1 MGIEVLIIS
10 LIILGIVGAGVYLY
24 SNPSPSE
31 SSGIGAPAGLRG
43 GIPTD
48 QSEPERGS
56 TILLGDLDPE
66 ADQEIE
72 DEEEIVEET
81 DEEPTPPDPKL
92 DTASQVPGKPKP
104 ITPPSQSS
112 TIPPP
117 SPPLEASIGT
127 DTPLIGE
134 IKYGEDSDD
143 DFISGMTPDEAEP
156 EPVIED
162 ILTSESEGNI
172 NKKKEKIESPE
183 EIIGWMD
190 DLKEQLEEA
199 TEVMPS
205 IGGDNTD
212 DRLDIAYPEKPVIPA
227 TTAHFSA
234 FYPKEAQA
242 EQRYGVY
249 IYAHAESMLGKITE
263 DAEKFKEELGGNVP
277 SPRIAKTSKSLAH
290 GTKITVLLESEEI
303 EFEPDMLTKK
313 WHGDWTRY
321 EFEFRPKAELM
332 NETAFVRASIMV
344 MGFEIA
350 KIKFAIDIT
359 EPQMQAMARPTGG
372 ELPTNPFAL
381 AKMQSTTTGGYD
393 KIFISYSRKDKMIAE
408 AFKIIQEAAGN
419 DVFFDV
425 DDIRTGEDWQAAIA
439 RAIDEADYLQLF
451 WSENSATSEW
461 CGYEWEYTLNYR
473 CKDNKCRE
481 FIRPVWW
488 ADPMPKPPESLGHL
502 NFRRMDI
509 HKLMQMDEE

>member
-1 MGIEVLIIS
+1 MGIEILIIGVLIV
-10 LIILGIVGAGVYLY
+10 GIVLAGVYLY
-24 SNPSPSE
+24 SNPKPSGN
-31 SSGIGAPAGLRG
+31 SGIEPPAGFER
-43 GIPTD
+43 GIPND
-48 QSEPERGS
+48 KAEPKRRS
-56 TILLGDLDPE
+56 TTLMDRLHTEPS
-66 ADQEIE
+66 AEIE
-72 DEEEIVEET
+72 EEET
-81 DEEPTPPDPKL
+81 DEEPDHTL
-92 DTASQVPGKPKP
+92 GESIEGSGKPQP
-104 ITPPSQSS
+104 ITPPPSQNRSS
-112 TIPPP
+112 P
-117 SPPLEASIGT
+117 SLESPAPPLEAAIDDMGQ
-127 DTPLIGE
+127 
-134 IKYGEDSDD
+134 DD
-143 DFISGMTPDEAEP
+143 DFAIDKKLDEAEP

-162 ILTSESEGNI
+162 MLSTESEDGEGRNQT
-172 NKKKEKIESPE
+172 KKKSPE

-190 DLKEQLEEA
+190 DLKEKLEEV

-205 IGGDNTD
+205 IGGDETD
-212 DRLDIAYPEKPVIPA
+212 NRLDVEYPKKTTVSNAPA

-249 IYAHAESMLGKITE
+249 IYAHAETMLATITA
-263 DAEKFKEELGGNVP
+263 DAQKFKEELGGNVP
-277 SPRIAKTSKSLAH
+277 QPRLAKTSKSLAH
-290 GTKITVLLESEEI
+290 GTKITVLLESEEL

-321 EFEFRPKAELM
+321 EFEFRPKAELID
-332 NETAFVRASIMV
+332 ETAFVRASIMV

-350 KIKFAIDIT
+350 KIQFAIDIT
-359 EPQMQAMARPTGG
+359 EPQMQAMGRSTEI

-393 KIFISYSRKDKMIAE
+393 KIFISYSRKDKLIAE

-451 WSENSATSEW
+451 WSENSANSEW

-488 ADPMPKPPESLGHL
+488 ADPMPSPPESLGHL

-509 HKLMQMDEE
+509 AKLMQTDDE